1 MAALSSLLGSSL
13 AAASAAVE
21 QRDPKTGALAGLP
34 HFAPKAKR
42 VIFLHQSGGPS
53 QLETFDY
60 KPQLLKYQGT
70 QIPDSIRNGQRV
82 AQTMGQSTLPVTR
95 SLFSFAQHG
104 KSGTW
109 VSELLPHTAK
119 IVDDITV
126 IKTMNTEAINHDPA
140 ITFIQTGFQQP
151 GRPSMG
157 AWLSYG
163 LGSENQNLP
172 TFVVLLSQ
180 AHAIN
185 ADQPLFSRLW
195 GSGFLPSAYQGVR
208 FRHRQRAGPVSG
220 RSARHRHGDA
230 AGDARRRAKLNT
242 MKHEAYGDPEIE
254 TRIAQYEM
262 AYRMQ
267 TSVPELMDLSKEPDS
282 VFEMYGPESRK
293 AGTYAANCLLA
304 RRLAER
310 DVRFIQLYHRGWD
323 QHIDLPRDLAL
334 QCRGTDQPTAALI
347 TDLKQR
353 GLLDDTLV
361 VWGGEFGRTVFSQG
375 KITEANYGRD
385 HHPRNFCMWVAGGG
399 MKRGAVIGETDDF
412 SYNMRG
418 RSGVGVRP
426 AGDHPAPARDRS
438 HEADLSLPGPGLP
451 ADRRSR
457 RGGQQADC
465 VGSATTRTA
474 IARSRPFSIGR
485 CHGFGRRH
493 GFSQLAFGGG
503 DMSGADRDG
512 PLPHLPPRCCRGDRG
527 DPPDAHS
534 RPPLAPVDPV
544 HLLRSHAADRRSP
557 GVRRGAVQPVPR
569 PAGRR

>member
-1 MAALSSLLGSSL
+1 MSFQRELDLHLTRRQLFGLTAKGIGGVALGSLMGGSA
-13 AAASAAVE
+13 AAASAAID
-21 QRDPKTGALAGLP
+21 QARDLKVAALPGIPHLP
-34 HFAPKAKR
+34 AKAKR

-60 KPQLLKYQGT
+60 KPALAKYQGT
-70 QIPDSIRNGQRV
+70 QIPDSVRNGQRV
-82 AQTMGQSTLPVTR
+82 AQTMGQSSLPVSR
-95 SLFSFAQHG
+95 SIFSFSQHG

-119 IVDDITV
+119 IVDDITI

-163 LGSENQNLP
+163 LGSDNQNLP

-208 FRHRQRAGPVSG
+208 FGTGSAPVLYLDDPPG
-220 RSARHRHGDA
+220 INKVTRRVMLDA
-230 AGDARRRAKLNT
+230 AKKLNT

-267 TSVPELMDLSKEPDS
+267 SSVPELMDLSKEPDS

-293 AGTYAANCLLA
+293 PGTYAANCLLA

-323 QHIDLPRDLAL
+323 QHKDLPRDLAL
-334 QCRGTDQPTAALI
+334 QCKGTDQPTAALV

-375 KITEANYGRD
+375 KLTDVNYGRD

-399 MKRGAVIGETDDF
+399 AKRGFVLGETDEF
-412 SYNMRG
+412 SYNVV
-418 RSGVGVRP
+418 S
-426 AGDHPAPARDRS
+426 
-438 HEADLSLPGPGLP
+438 
-451 ADRRSR
+451 
-457 RGGQQADC
+457 
-465 VGSATTRTA
+465 
-474 IARSRPFSIGR
+474 
-485 CHGFGRRH
+485 
-493 GFSQLAFGGG
+493 
-503 DMSGADRDG
+503 
-512 PLPHLPPRCCRGDRG
+512 
-527 DPPDAHS
+527 
-534 RPPLAPVDPV
+534 DPV
-544 HLLRSHAADRRSP
+544 SVYDLQATILRLL
-557 GVRRGAVQPVPR
+557 GVDHTRLTYRFQGRDFRLTDVHGEVVQGIL
-569 PAGRR
+569 A